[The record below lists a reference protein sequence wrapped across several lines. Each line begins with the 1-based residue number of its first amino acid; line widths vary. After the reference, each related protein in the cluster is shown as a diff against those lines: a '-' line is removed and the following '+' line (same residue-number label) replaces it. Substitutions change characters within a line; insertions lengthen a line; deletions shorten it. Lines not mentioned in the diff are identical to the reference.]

1 MEACDDMK
9 ATNIILHI
17 MEKFQKYI
25 FFVWN
30 NFRDAKCHKQG
41 FPWLLWADFRF
52 SNNPLQKNCL
62 NKKFLFFDK

>member
-41 FPWLLWADFRF
+41 FPWLL
-52 SNNPLQKNCL
+52 
-62 NKKFLFFDK
+62 